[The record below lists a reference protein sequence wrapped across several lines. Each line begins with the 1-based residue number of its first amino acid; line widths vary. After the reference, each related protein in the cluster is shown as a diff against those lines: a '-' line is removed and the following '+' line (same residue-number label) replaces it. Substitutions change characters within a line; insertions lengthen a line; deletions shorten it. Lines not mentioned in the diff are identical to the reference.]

1 MVVHAKICNIFVIY
15 GLQNTEF
22 LEKMKKENTSFYV
35 IEHIFR
41 KHFVSLQRYK
51 IKERCKTLLSET
63 RRAQKD
69 ENYEKECK

>member
-15 GLQNTEF
+15 GLQNTVISR
-22 LEKMKKENTSFYV
+22 ENEERNISFYV
-35 IEHIFR
+35 IEHIYR

-51 IKERCKTLLSET
+51 IKERYKTRFPKT